1 MSIKYNY
8 RIREQKKVAALQFPN
23 KFEVLKSRVMNIGEG
38 NREEEKKDRKMILKE
53 EKEKKKLVEI
63 RKIAGER
70 EREVL
75 REVTAKIEL
84 ERIGT

>member
-1 MSIKYNY
+1 
-8 RIREQKKVAALQFPN
+8 
-23 KFEVLKSRVMNIGEG
+23 MNIGEG
-38 NREEEKKDRKMILKE
+38 NGEEVKKDRKMILKK

-70 EREVL
+70 EVL
-75 REVTAKIEL
+75 REVTAKIGL